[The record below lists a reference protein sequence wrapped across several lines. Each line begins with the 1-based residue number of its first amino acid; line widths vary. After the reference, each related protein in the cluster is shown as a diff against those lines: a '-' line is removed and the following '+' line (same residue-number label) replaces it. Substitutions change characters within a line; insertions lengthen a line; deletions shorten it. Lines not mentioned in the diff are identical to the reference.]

1 MRPVRRG
8 VVWEM
13 QGNIHCPVCHPFER
27 LQLGYQTEME
37 LEDLQQEGPVCK
49 QQYESCEELV

>member
-1 MRPVRRG
+1 
-8 VVWEM
+8 M

-37 LEDLQQEGPVCK
+37 LEDLQQVCPVCK
-49 QQYESCEELV
+49 QQFEGCEKLV